1 MKKKIAVGL
10 AASAVVGTS
19 LAASPVEAQTIK
31 VKSGDSLW
39 KLSTEYNTSVSALQ
53 SANNLSS
60 TIIYVGQTLKVPDG
74 KSKSSSSQAKSASS
88 SSSSST
94 AKSTYTVK
102 LGDSLWLI
110 AKDYK
115 TTVKE
120 IKNLNG
126 LSSDMIYPGQ
136 KLVIKGSAKSTGS
149 NSGSSSSSSS
159 SSKSS
164 SSSSQNASSSSSTYK
179 VKLGDS
185 LWKIANNL
193 NMTVAELK
201 TLNNLK
207 SDTIYPNQVLKVKG
221 TVSSGSKPSS
231 GSSSSSSSSKTNT
244 SSSSKTTT
252 YTVKPGDSLWKI
264 ANSMKVT
271 VQSIR
276 EANQLKTDVLQV
288 GQKLKISGASTSGSS
303 SSPSSSSP
311 NSSVS
316 TGTSTSAKVER
327 MIAEAEKHIGVP
339 YRWGGNNPSG
349 FDCSGYIYYV
359 LNKVTSVSRLS
370 AAGYWNIMSPVS
382 QPSRGDF
389 VFFSTYKAGPSHVG
403 IYLGNNKFIN
413 ANDSGVTVSDMN
425 NSYWKQRYLGAKR
438 YSF

>member
-149 NSGSSSSSSS
+149 SSGSSSSS

-244 SSSSKTTT
+244 SS
-252 YTVKPGDSLWKI
+252 
-264 ANSMKVT
+264 
-271 VQSIR
+271 
-276 EANQLKTDVLQV
+276 
-288 GQKLKISGASTSGSS
+288 
-303 SSPSSSSP
+303 
-311 NSSVS
+311 
-316 TGTSTSAKVER
+316 
-327 MIAEAEKHIGVP
+327 
-339 YRWGGNNPSG
+339 
-349 FDCSGYIYYV
+349 
-359 LNKVTSVSRLS
+359 
-370 AAGYWNIMSPVS
+370 
-382 QPSRGDF
+382 
-389 VFFSTYKAGPSHVG
+389 
-403 IYLGNNKFIN
+403 
-413 ANDSGVTVSDMN
+413 
-425 NSYWKQRYLGAKR
+425 
-438 YSF
+438 

>member
-1 MKKKIAVGL
+1 MKKKIAAGL

-31 VKSGDSLW
+31 VKRGDSLW
-39 KLSTEYNTSVSALQ
+39 KLSAEYNTSVSALQ

-60 TIIYVGQTLKVPDG
+60 TVIYVGQTLKVPDG
-74 KSKSSSSQAKSASS
+74 KSKSSSQTKSASS
-88 SSSSST
+88 SSSSSA

-110 AKDYK
+110 ARDYK
-115 TTVKE
+115 TTVQE

-136 KLVIKGSAKSTGS
+136 KLVIKGSAKSA
-149 NSGSSSSSSS
+149 GSSSGS

-164 SSSSQNASSSSSTYK
+164 GSSSGSQSASSSSSTYK

-185 LWKIANNL
+185 LWKIANSL
-193 NMTVAELK
+193 NMTVAEIK

-244 SSSSKTTT
+244 GSSSKTTT

-288 GQKLKISGASTSGSS
+288 GQKLKISGASSSGSS
-303 SSPSSSSP
+303 GSPSSSSP

-349 FDCSGYIYYV
+349 FDCSGFIYYT

>member
-39 KLSTEYNTSVSALQ
+39 KLSAEYNTSVSALQ

-120 IKNLNG
+120 IKNLNR

-149 NSGSSSSSSS
+149 SSGSSS

-164 SSSSQNASSSSSTYK
+164 SSTSSSQSSSSTYK

-303 SSPSSSSP
+303 GSPSSSSP

>member
-39 KLSTEYNTSVSALQ
+39 KLSAQYNTSVSALQ

-60 TIIYVGQTLKVPDG
+60 TVIYVGQTLEIPNG
-74 KSKSSSSQAKSASS
+74 KSESGSKKSSSASS
-88 SSSSST
+88 SSSS
-94 AKSTYTVK
+94 AKTTYTVK
-102 LGDSLWLI
+102 SGDSLWLI

-115 TTVKE
+115 TTVQE
-120 IKNLNG
+120 IKTLNG
-126 LSSDMIYPGQ
+126 LSNDMIYPGQ
-136 KLVIKGSAKSTGS
+136 KLVIKGAAKNTKSGTNKKSA
-149 NSGSSSSSSS
+149 SSSSSS

-164 SSSSQNASSSSSTYK
+164 SSSSTYT

-185 LWKIANNL
+185 LWKIANHL
-193 NMTVAELK
+193 NMTVAEIK

-221 TVSSGSKPSS
+221 TSTSGSKT
-231 GSSSSSSSSKTNT
+231 SSSSSSSSKKSSN
-244 SSSSKTTT
+244 SSSKTTT
-252 YTVKPGDSLWKI
+252 YTVKAGDSLWKI
-264 ANSMKVT
+264 ANSMGVT

-276 EANQLKTDVLQV
+276 EANNLKTDVLQV
-288 GQKLKISGASTSGSS
+288 GQKLKISGGTKSTPS
-303 SSPSSSSP
+303 SSPSKSSS
-311 NSSVS
+311 SSK
-316 TGTSTSAKVER
+316 TGTSSSAKVER
-327 MIAEAEKHIGVP
+327 MIDEAEKQLGVP

-349 FDCSGYIYYV
+349 FDCSGFIYYT

-370 AAGYWNIMSPVS
+370 AAGYWNIMTPVS
-382 QPSRGDF
+382 TPSRGDF

-413 ANDSGVTVSDMN
+413 ANDSGVTISDMN

-438 YSF
+438 YPF

>member
-39 KLSTEYNTSVSALQ
+39 KLSAEYNTSVSALQ

-60 TIIYVGQTLKVPDG
+60 TVIYVGQTLKVPDG
-74 KSKSSSSQAKSASS
+74 KSKSSSSQAKSA

-149 NSGSSSSSSS
+149 SSGSSS

-164 SSSSQNASSSSSTYK
+164 SSTSSSQSASSSSSTYK

-264 ANSMKVT
+264 ANSMNVT

-303 SSPSSSSP
+303 GSPSSSSP

>member
-39 KLSTEYNTSVSALQ
+39 KLSAEYNTSVSALQ

-60 TIIYVGQTLKVPDG
+60 TVIYVGQTLKVPDG

-149 NSGSSSSSSS
+149 SSGSSS

-164 SSSSQNASSSSSTYK
+164 SSSSQSSSSSSSTYK

-193 NMTVAELK
+193 NMTVAEIK

-264 ANSMKVT
+264 ANSMNVT

-303 SSPSSSSP
+303 GSPSSSSP

>member
-39 KLSTEYNTSVSALQ
+39 KLSADYNTSVSALQ

-60 TIIYVGQTLKVPDG
+60 TVIYVGQTLKVPDG
-74 KSKSSSSQAKSASS
+74 KSTSSSQTKSASS

-136 KLVIKGSAKSTGS
+136 KLVIKGSAKNT
-149 NSGSSSSSSS
+149 GSSSGSSS

-164 SSSSQNASSSSSTYK
+164 SSSSSSQSASSSSSTYK

-185 LWKIANNL
+185 LWKIANSL
-193 NMTVAELK
+193 NMTVAEIK

-303 SSPSSSSP
+303 GSPSSSSP

-349 FDCSGYIYYV
+349 FDCSGFIYYT

-389 VFFSTYKAGPSHVG
+389 VFFQTYKAGPSHVG

>member
-39 KLSTEYNTSVSALQ
+39 KISAEYNTSVSALQ

-60 TIIYVGQTLKVPDG
+60 TVIYVGQTLKVPDG

-136 KLVIKGSAKSTGS
+136 KLVIKGSAKS
-149 NSGSSSSSSS
+149 SGSSSGSSS

-164 SSSSQNASSSSSTYK
+164 SSSSQSASSSSSTYK

-264 ANSMKVT
+264 ANSMNVT

-303 SSPSSSSP
+303 GSPSSSSP

>member
-39 KLSTEYNTSVSALQ
+39 KLSADYNTSVSALQ

-60 TIIYVGQTLKVPDG
+60 TVIYVGQTLKVPDG
-74 KSKSSSSQAKSASS
+74 KSKSSSQTKSA

-120 IKNLNG
+120 IKNLNR

-149 NSGSSSSSSS
+149 SSGSSSSS

-164 SSSSQNASSSSSTYK
+164 SSSSSSQSASSSSSTYK

-185 LWKIANNL
+185 LWKIANSL
-193 NMTVAELK
+193 NMTVAEIK

-221 TVSSGSKPSS
+221 TVSGGSKTSS

-303 SSPSSSSP
+303 GSPSSSSP
-311 NSSVS
+311 NSSAS

-327 MIAEAEKHIGVP
+327 MIAEAEKQIGVP

-349 FDCSGYIYYV
+349 FDCSGFIYYT

-389 VFFSTYKAGPSHVG
+389 VFFQTYKAGPSHVG

>member
-39 KLSTEYNTSVSALQ
+39 KLSAEYNTSVSALQ

-60 TIIYVGQTLKVPDG
+60 TVIYVGQTLKVPDG
-74 KSKSSSSQAKSASS
+74 KSKSSSQTKSASS

-149 NSGSSSSSSS
+149 SSGSSS

-164 SSSSQNASSSSSTYK
+164 SSSSSSQSASSSSSTYK

-193 NMTVAELK
+193 NMTVAEIK

-303 SSPSSSSP
+303 GSPSSSSP

-349 FDCSGYIYYV
+349 FDCSGFIYYT

-389 VFFSTYKAGPSHVG
+389 VFFQTYKAGPSHVG

>member
-39 KLSTEYNTSVSALQ
+39 KLSAEYNTSVSALQ

-60 TIIYVGQTLKVPDG
+60 TVIYVGQTLKVPDG

-149 NSGSSSSSSS
+149 SSGSSS

-164 SSSSQNASSSSSTYK
+164 SSSSQSASSSSSTYK

-193 NMTVAELK
+193 NMTVAEIK

-264 ANSMKVT
+264 ANSMNVT

-303 SSPSSSSP
+303 GSPSSSSP

>member
-39 KLSTEYNTSVSALQ
+39 KLSAEYNTSVSALQ

-60 TIIYVGQTLKVPDG
+60 TVIYVGQTLKVPDG

-149 NSGSSSSSSS
+149 SSGSSS

-164 SSSSQNASSSSSTYK
+164 SSSSQSASSSSSSSSTYK

-193 NMTVAELK
+193 NMTVAEIK

-264 ANSMKVT
+264 ANSMNVT

-303 SSPSSSSP
+303 GSPSSSSP

>member
-39 KLSTEYNTSVSALQ
+39 KLSAEYNTSVSALQ

-74 KSKSSSSQAKSASS
+74 KSKSSSSQAKSTSS

-120 IKNLNG
+120 IKNLNR

-149 NSGSSSSSSS
+149 SSGSSS

-164 SSSSQNASSSSSTYK
+164 SSTSSSQSSSSTYK

-303 SSPSSSSP
+303 GSPSSSSP

>member
-19 LAASPVEAQTIK
+19 LAASPAEAQTIK

-39 KLSTEYNTSVSALQ
+39 KLSAQYNTSVSALK

-60 TIIYVGQTLKVPDG
+60 TVIYVGQTLEIPNG
-74 KSKSSSSQAKSASS
+74 KSESSSKKSGSTSS
-88 SSSSST
+88 SKNS
-94 AKSTYTVK
+94 AKTTYTVK
-102 LGDSLWLI
+102 SGDSLWLI

-115 TTVKE
+115 TTVQE
-120 IKNLNG
+120 IKTLNG
-126 LSSDMIYPGQ
+126 LSNDMIYPGQ
-136 KLVIKGSAKSTGS
+136 KLVIKGAAKNTSSSTNKKS
-149 NSGSSSSSSS
+149 SSSSSGSSSSSSS

-164 SSSSQNASSSSSTYK
+164 STYT

-193 NMTVAELK
+193 NMTVAEIK

-221 TVSSGSKPSS
+221 TSTSGTKT
-231 GSSSSSSSSKTNT
+231 SSSSSSSGKKSSN
-244 SSSSKTTT
+244 SSSKTTT
-252 YTVKPGDSLWKI
+252 YTVKAGDSLWKI
-264 ANSMKVT
+264 ANSMGVT

-276 EANQLKTDVLQV
+276 EANNLKTDVLQI
-288 GQKLKISGASTSGSS
+288 GQKLKISGASKSTSS
-303 SSPSSSSP
+303 SSSSNSSSS
-311 NSSVS
+311 SK
-316 TGTSTSAKVER
+316 TGTSSSAKVER
-327 MIAEAEKHIGVP
+327 MIDEAEKQLGVP

-349 FDCSGYIYYV
+349 FDCSGFIYYV

-370 AAGYWNIMSPVS
+370 AAGYWNIMTPVS
-382 QPSRGDF
+382 TPSRGDF
-389 VFFSTYKAGPSHVG
+389 VFFTTYKAGPSHVG

-413 ANDSGVTVSDMN
+413 ANDSGVTISDMN

-438 YSF
+438 YPF

>member
-39 KLSTEYNTSVSALQ
+39 KLSAEYNTSVSALQ

-60 TIIYVGQTLKVPDG
+60 TVIYVGQTLKVPDG

-136 KLVIKGSAKSTGS
+136 KLVIKGSAKS
-149 NSGSSSSSSS
+149 SGSSSGSSS

-164 SSSSQNASSSSSTYK
+164 SSSSQSASSSSSTYK

-244 SSSSKTTT
+244 SSRSKTTT

-264 ANSMKVT
+264 ANSMNVT

-303 SSPSSSSP
+303 GSPSSSSP

>member
-39 KLSTEYNTSVSALQ
+39 KLSAEYNTSVSALQ

-60 TIIYVGQTLKVPDG
+60 TVIYVGQTLKVPDG
-74 KSKSSSSQAKSASS
+74 KSKSSSQTKSASS

-149 NSGSSSSSSS
+149 SSGSSSSS

-164 SSSSQNASSSSSTYK
+164 SSSSSSQSASSSSSTYK

-185 LWKIANNL
+185 LWKIANSL
-193 NMTVAELK
+193 NMTVAEIK

-221 TVSSGSKPSS
+221 TVSSGSKTSS

-303 SSPSSSSP
+303 GSPSSSSP

-327 MIAEAEKHIGVP
+327 MIAEAEKHIGVS

-349 FDCSGYIYYV
+349 FDCSGFIYYT

-370 AAGYWNIMSPVS
+370 AAGYWNSMSPVS

-389 VFFSTYKAGPSHVG
+389 VFFQTYKAGPSHVG

-413 ANDSGVTVSDMN
+413 ANDSGVTVNDMN

>member
-1 MKKKIAVGL
+1 MKKKIAAGL
-10 AASAVVGTS
+10 AVSAVVGTS
-19 LAASPVEAQTIK
+19 LAASPAEAQTIK
-31 VKSGDSLW
+31 VKNGDSLW
-39 KLSTEYNTSVSALQ
+39 KLSAEYNTSVSALQ
-53 SANNLSS
+53 KANDLSS
-60 TIIYVGQTLKVPDG
+60 TVIYTGQTLEVPG
-74 KSKSSSSQAKSASS
+74 GTSKSSTKKKSESS
-88 SSSSST
+88 SSSSART
-94 AKSTYTVK
+94 TYTVK

-115 TTVKE
+115 TSVQE
-120 IKNLNG
+120 IKSLNG

-136 KLVIKGSAKSTGS
+136 KLTVKGSSK
-149 NSGSSSSSSS
+149 SSSSSS
-159 SSKSS
+159 SSKTSS
-164 SSSSQNASSSSSTYK
+164 SKSSSASSSSSSTYK

-185 LWKIANNL
+185 LWKIANGL
-193 NMTVAELK
+193 NMTVAEIK
-201 TLNNLK
+201 MLNSLK

-221 TVSSGSKPSS
+221 KVSSGSQSSS
-231 GSSSSSSSSKTNT
+231 GSSSSSKKTSS

-252 YTVKPGDSLWKI
+252 YTVKAGDSLWKI
-264 ANSMKVT
+264 ANSLNVT

-276 EANQLKTDVLQV
+276 ENNNLKTDVIQV
-288 GQKLKISGASTSGSS
+288 GQKLKISGASKAASPGSS
-303 SSPSSSSP
+303 SSNSS

-316 TGTSTSAKVER
+316 SGTSTSAKVER

-349 FDCSGYIYYV
+349 FDCSGFIYYT

-370 AAGYWNIMSPVS
+370 AAGYWNTMTPVS

-403 IYLGNNKFIN
+403 IYLGNGTFIN
-413 ANDSGVTVSDMN
+413 ANDSGVSISDMN

>member
-39 KLSTEYNTSVSALQ
+39 KLSAEYNTSVSALQ

-60 TIIYVGQTLKVPDG
+60 TVIYVGQTLKVPDG
-74 KSKSSSSQAKSASS
+74 KSKSSSQTKSASS

-136 KLVIKGSAKSTGS
+136 KLVIKGSAKNTGS
-149 NSGSSSSSSS
+149 SSGSSSSS

-164 SSSSQNASSSSSTYK
+164 SSSSSSQSSSSTYK

-193 NMTVAELK
+193 NMTIAEIK

-221 TVSSGSKPSS
+221 TVSSGSKKSS
-231 GSSSSSSSSKTNT
+231 GSSSNSSSSKTNT

-264 ANSMKVT
+264 ANSMNVT

-276 EANQLKTDVLQV
+276 EANRLKTDVLQV

-303 SSPSSSSP
+303 GSPSSSSP

-349 FDCSGYIYYV
+349 FDCSGFIYYT

-370 AAGYWNIMSPVS
+370 AAGYWSVMSPVS

-389 VFFSTYKAGPSHVG
+389 VFFQTYKAGPSHVG

>member
-39 KLSTEYNTSVSALQ
+39 KLSAQYNTSVSALQ

-60 TIIYVGQTLKVPDG
+60 TVIYVGQTLEIPNG
-74 KSKSSSSQAKSASS
+74 KSESGSKKSSSTSSSKSSAK
-88 SSSSST
+88 T
-94 AKSTYTVK
+94 TYTVK
-102 LGDSLWLI
+102 SGDSLWLI

-115 TTVKE
+115 TTVQE
-120 IKNLNG
+120 IKTLNG
-126 LSSDMIYPGQ
+126 LSNDMIYPGQ
-136 KLVIKGSAKSTGS
+136 KLVIKGAAKNTKSGTNKKSAP
-149 NSGSSSSSSS
+149 SSSSSTSTS
-159 SSKSS
+159 
-164 SSSSQNASSSSSTYK
+164 SSSSSTYT

-185 LWKIANNL
+185 LWKIANHL
-193 NMTVAELK
+193 NMTVAEIK

-221 TVSSGSKPSS
+221 TSTSGSKT
-231 GSSSSSSSSKTNT
+231 SSSSSSSSKKSSN
-244 SSSSKTTT
+244 SSSKTTT
-252 YTVKPGDSLWKI
+252 YTVKAGDSLWKI
-264 ANSMKVT
+264 ANSMGVT

-276 EANQLKTDVLQV
+276 EANNLKTDVLQV
-288 GQKLKISGASTSGSS
+288 GQKLKISGGTKSTPS
-303 SSPSSSSP
+303 SSPSKSSS
-311 NSSVS
+311 SSK
-316 TGTSTSAKVER
+316 TGTSSSAKVER
-327 MIAEAEKHIGVP
+327 MIDEAEKQLGVP

-349 FDCSGYIYYV
+349 FDCSGFIYYT

-370 AAGYWNIMSPVS
+370 AAGYWNIMTPVS
-382 QPSRGDF
+382 TPSRGDF

-413 ANDSGVTVSDMN
+413 ANDSGVTISDMN

-438 YSF
+438 YPF

>member
-1 MKKKIAVGL
+1 
-10 AASAVVGTS
+10 S
-19 LAASPVEAQTIK
+19 
-31 VKSGDSLW
+31 
-39 KLSTEYNTSVSALQ
+39 
-53 SANNLSS
+53 
-60 TIIYVGQTLKVPDG
+60 
-74 KSKSSSSQAKSASS
+74 
-88 SSSSST
+88 
-94 AKSTYTVK
+94 
-102 LGDSLWLI
+102 
-110 AKDYK
+110 
-115 TTVKE
+115 
-120 IKNLNG
+120 
-126 LSSDMIYPGQ
+126 
-136 KLVIKGSAKSTGS
+136 
-149 NSGSSSSSSS
+149 SGSQS
-159 SSKSS
+159 
-164 SSSSQNASSSSSTYK
+164 ASSSSSTYK

-185 LWKIANNL
+185 LWKIANSL
-193 NMTVAELK
+193 NMTVAEIK

-244 SSSSKTTT
+244 GSSSKTTT

-288 GQKLKISGASTSGSS
+288 GQKLKISGASSSGSS
-303 SSPSSSSP
+303 GSPSSSSP

-349 FDCSGYIYYV
+349 FDCSGFIYYT

>member
-39 KLSTEYNTSVSALQ
+39 KLSAEYNTSVSALQ

-60 TIIYVGQTLKVPDG
+60 TVIYVGQTLKVPDG
-74 KSKSSSSQAKSASS
+74 KSKSSSSQAKSA

-149 NSGSSSSSSS
+149 SSGSSS

-164 SSSSQNASSSSSTYK
+164 SSSSSSQSASSSSSTYK

-264 ANSMKVT
+264 ANSMNVT

-303 SSPSSSSP
+303 GSPSSSSP

>member
-39 KLSTEYNTSVSALQ
+39 KLSAQYNTSVSALQ

-60 TIIYVGQTLKVPDG
+60 TVIYVGQTLEIPNG
-74 KSKSSSSQAKSASS
+74 KSESGSKKSSSTSSSKSSAK
-88 SSSSST
+88 T
-94 AKSTYTVK
+94 TYTVK
-102 LGDSLWLI
+102 SGDSLWLI

-115 TTVKE
+115 TTVQE
-120 IKNLNG
+120 IKTLNG
-126 LSSDMIYPGQ
+126 LSNDMIYPGQ
-136 KLVIKGSAKSTGS
+136 KLVIKGAAKNTSSSTNKKSAP
-149 NSGSSSSSSS
+149 SSSSS

-164 SSSSQNASSSSSTYK
+164 SSSGTYK

-185 LWKIANNL
+185 LWKIANHL
-193 NMTVAELK
+193 NMTVAEIK

-221 TVSSGSKPSS
+221 TSTSGSKT
-231 GSSSSSSSSKTNT
+231 SSSSSSSGKKSSN
-244 SSSSKTTT
+244 SSSKTTT
-252 YTVKPGDSLWKI
+252 YTVKAGDSLWKI
-264 ANSMKVT
+264 ANSMGVT

-276 EANQLKTDVLQV
+276 EANNLKTDVLQV
-288 GQKLKISGASTSGSS
+288 GQKLKISGGTKSTPS
-303 SSPSSSSP
+303 SSPSKSSS
-311 NSSVS
+311 SSK
-316 TGTSTSAKVER
+316 TGTSSSAKVER
-327 MIAEAEKHIGVP
+327 MIDEAEKQLGVP

-349 FDCSGYIYYV
+349 FDCSGFIYYT

-370 AAGYWNIMSPVS
+370 AAGYWNIMTPVS
-382 QPSRGDF
+382 TPSRGDF
-389 VFFSTYKAGPSHVG
+389 VFFSTYKADPSHVG

-413 ANDSGVTVSDMN
+413 ANDSGVTISDMN

-438 YSF
+438 YPF

>member
-39 KLSTEYNTSVSALQ
+39 KLSADYNTSVSALQ

-60 TIIYVGQTLKVPDG
+60 TVIYVGQTLKVPDG
-74 KSKSSSSQAKSASS
+74 KSTSSSQTKSA

-136 KLVIKGSAKSTGS
+136 KLVIKGSAKSTS
-149 NSGSSSSSSS
+149 SGSSS

-164 SSSSQNASSSSSTYK
+164 SSSSSSQSASSSSSTYK

-193 NMTVAELK
+193 NMTVAEIK

-264 ANSMKVT
+264 ANSMNVT

-276 EANQLKTDVLQV
+276 AVSYTHLTLPT
-288 GQKLKISGASTSGSS
+288 TSR
-303 SSPSSSSP
+303 
-311 NSSVS
+311 V
-316 TGTSTSAKVER
+316 
-327 MIAEAEKHIGVP
+327 
-339 YRWGGNNPSG
+339 
-349 FDCSGYIYYV
+349 
-359 LNKVTSVSRLS
+359 
-370 AAGYWNIMSPVS
+370 
-382 QPSRGDF
+382 
-389 VFFSTYKAGPSHVG
+389 
-403 IYLGNNKFIN
+403 
-413 ANDSGVTVSDMN
+413 
-425 NSYWKQRYLGAKR
+425 
-438 YSF
+438 

>member
-39 KLSTEYNTSVSALQ
+39 KLSAEYNTSVSALQ

-60 TIIYVGQTLKVPDG
+60 TVIYVGQTLKVPDG

-136 KLVIKGSAKSTGS
+136 KLVIKGSAKS
-149 NSGSSSSSSS
+149 SGSSSGSSS

-164 SSSSQNASSSSSTYK
+164 SSSSQSASSSSSTYK

-244 SSSSKTTT
+244 SSRPKTTT

-264 ANSMKVT
+264 ANSMNVT

-303 SSPSSSSP
+303 GSPSSSSP

>member
-39 KLSTEYNTSVSALQ
+39 KLSAEYNTSVSALQ

-60 TIIYVGQTLKVPDG
+60 TVIYVGQTLKVPDG

-136 KLVIKGSAKSTGS
+136 KLVIKGSAKS
-149 NSGSSSSSSS
+149 SGSSSGSSS

-164 SSSSQNASSSSSTYK
+164 SSSSQSASSSSSTYK

-264 ANSMKVT
+264 ANSMNVT

-303 SSPSSSSP
+303 GSPSSSSP